1 MTSLFRFGSKN
12 GKKRGLLALFIL
24 HSLHQA
30 PKSGYGL
37 IKEITEKTKGHWI
50 PSKGTLYP
58 LLQQME
64 KDQLIMG
71 METGPRS
78 RKNYGLTVK
87 GEDTLSQI
95 KKRGRES
102 HQKMTLYRGL
112 IHDIFRSETNRERN
126 LLVRLEMVLQD
137 IPPESRDQG
146 EQILTQCLNELK
158 GLIP

>member
-1 MTSLFRFGSKN
+1 MASLFRFGSKN

-30 PKSGYGL
+30 PKSGYAL
-37 IKEITEKTKGHWI
+37 IKEIAEKTKGHWI

-64 KDQLIMG
+64 KDQLITG
-71 METGPRS
+71 TEAGPRS

-87 GEDTLSQI
+87 GEATLSQI

-102 HQKMTLYRGL
+102 HQKMTLYKGL
-112 IHDIFRSETNRERN
+112 IHDIFHSEPNPEKN
-126 LLVRLEMVLQD
+126 PLVRLEMVWQD
-137 IPPESRDQG
+137 IPQENRDRG
-146 EQILTQCLNELK
+146 EQILTQCLNQLK